1 MIKILKPKP
10 CAWSKCGRMFTPSP
24 YRFNQRT
31 CDNVMCA
38 LGFNREKAERKED
51 KEKITD
57 AKEWSK
63 VRQVWKVDTHSKEYR
78 NTLQT
83 EINKLARI
91 IDAKFYTTCIDCGR
105 EFGKQVDAAHF
116 FSRGANSSLRY
127 NLHNLHS
134 AASNCNQFSDTHK
147 EGYLKGLESRHGSEY
162 KDFVLSLPQKY
173 PEIKISNT
181 EVVEK
186 LKVVR
191 MLIRTHHTFKFDTAV
206 EYREMFNKII
216 GIY

>member
-1 MIKILKPKP
+1 MITTKETRICKQCGKEFKAYNTIQPVCNYI
-10 CAWSKCGRMFTPSP
+10 CAIA
-24 YRFNQRT
+24 YN
-31 CDNVMCA
+31 
-38 LGFNREKAERKED
+38 KAKD
-51 KEKITD
+51 KEKKTES
-57 AKEWSK
+57 KEWSK
-63 VRQVWKVDTHSKEYR
+63 VRQAWKVDTHSKEYR
-78 NTLQT
+78 NTLQA

-105 EFGKQVDAAHF
+105 EFGKQVDAAHYH
-116 FSRGANSSLRY
+116 SRGANSSLRY

-147 EGYLKGLESRHGSEY
+147 EGYLKGLETRYGTEY
-162 KDFVLSLPQKY
+162 KELVLSLPQKY
-173 PEIKISNT
+173 PEMKISNI

-191 MLIRTHHTFKFDTAV
+191 MLIRTHHTFKFDTAL

>member
-38 LGFNREKAERKED
+38 LGFNREKAEKKESQEWN
-51 KEKITD
+51 KEKAVI
-57 AKEWSK
+57 KI
-63 VRQVWKVDTHSKEYR
+63 DTHSKEYR
-78 NTLQT
+78 NTLQA
-83 EINKLARI
+83 EINKLSRI

-147 EGYLKGLESRHGSEY
+147 EGYLKGLETRYGTEY
-162 KDFVLSLPQKY
+162 KELVLSLPQKY
-173 PEIKISNT
+173 PEMKISNI

-191 MLIRTHHTFKFDTAV
+191 MLIRTHHTFKFDTAI

-216 GIY
+216 GLY

>member
-38 LGFNREKAERKED
+38 LGFNREKAEKKESQEWN
-51 KEKITD
+51 KEKAVI
-57 AKEWSK
+57 KI
-63 VRQVWKVDTHSKEYR
+63 DTHSKEYR
-78 NTLQT
+78 NTLQA
-83 EINKLARI
+83 EINKLSRI

-105 EFGKQVDAAHF
+105 EFGKQVDAAHYH
-116 FSRGANSSLRY
+116 SRGANSSLRY

-134 AASNCNQFSDTHK
+134 SASNCNQFSDTHK
-147 EGYLKGLESRHGSEY
+147 EGYLRGLESRYGPEY
-162 KDFVLSLPQKY
+162 KELVMSLPQQY
-173 PEIKISNT
+173 PEMKISNT

-216 GIY
+216 GLY

>member
-38 LGFNREKAERKED
+38 LGFNREKAEKKEAQEWN
-51 KEKITD
+51 KEKAVMKI
-57 AKEWSK
+57 
-63 VRQVWKVDTHSKEYR
+63 DTHSKEYR
-78 NTLQT
+78 KTLQD
-83 EINKLARI
+83 EINKLSRI
-91 IDAKFYTTCIDCGR
+91 IDAKFYTTCIDCNR
-105 EFGKQVDAAHF
+105 EFGKQVDAAHYH
-116 FSRGANSSLRY
+116 SRGANSSLRY

-134 AASNCNQFSDTHK
+134 AASNCNQYSDTHK
-147 EGYLKGLESRHGSEY
+147 EGYLRGLESRYGADY
-162 KDFVLSLPQKY
+162 KELVLSLPQQY
-173 PEIKISNT
+173 PEMKISNA

-191 MLIRTHHTFKFDTAV
+191 MLIRTHHTFKFDTAIQ
-206 EYREMFNKII
+206 YREMFNKII

>member
-1 MIKILKPKP
+1 MITTKKTKR
-10 CAWSKCGRMFTPSP
+10 CKYSKCGKEFMA
-24 YRFNQRT
+24 FNTLQKT
-31 CDNVMCA
+31 CNWQCA
-38 LGFNREKAERKED
+38 LKYNAEVAEKKAAQD
-51 KEKITD
+51 WNKEKNVLRI
-57 AKEWSK
+57 
-63 VRQVWKVDTHSKEYR
+63 DTHSKEYR
-78 NTLQT
+78 NTLQA
-83 EINKLARI
+83 EINKLSRI
-91 IDAKFYTTCIDCGR
+91 IDAKFYSTCIDCGR

-116 FSRGANSSLRY
+116 HSRGANSSLRY

-147 EGYLKGLESRHGSEY
+147 EGYLKGLEYRYGSEY
-162 KDFVLSLPQKY
+162 RDLVLSLPQQY